1 MDRRQAMLGLAAMF
15 GAELVLPL
23 RRAIAAG
30 IDPVAMT
37 GVEFFTADMRDDV
50 VALAEVII
58 PTTDTP
64 GAREAGVGDFIE
76 FMLHEFYPDGDRE
89 RFVAGMNALAAH
101 CESDCDRPFAALE
114 ADAQAAVVA
123 RLADG
128 NAPGFDDGGR
138 GLFEHAKQLTIFGYY
153 TSEIGMT
160 LERHYLPWP
169 GRFDGAYPYE
179 KVGTLFTP

>member
-1 MDRRQAMLGLAAMF
+1 MVGLAAMF

-30 IDPVAMT
+30 VDPVAMK
-37 GVEFFTADMRDDV
+37 GVEFFSPDTRADV
-50 VALAEVII
+50 VALAETII

-64 GAREAGVGDFIE
+64 GARDAGVGDFIE
-76 FMLHEFYPDGDRE
+76 FMLHEFYPESDRD
-89 RFVAGMNALAAH
+89 RFLTGMQALASH
-101 CESDCDRPFAALE
+101 CKGEFGRAFAALG
-114 ADAQAAVVA
+114 ADDQAAVTSL
-123 RLADG
+123 LAEG
-128 NAPGFDDGGR
+128 KAAGFDDGGR

-153 TSEIGMT
+153 TSETGMT
-160 LERHYLPWP
+160 VERHYLPWP

>member
-15 GAELVLPL
+15 GAELIVPL

-30 IDPVAMT
+30 IDPVEMT
-37 GVEFFTADMRDDV
+37 GVMIFSDDMRSDV
-50 VALAEVII
+50 VALAETII

-64 GAREAGVGDFIE
+64 GARDAGVGDFIE
-76 FMLHEFYPDGDRE
+76 FMLGEFYPKADRE
-89 RFVAGMNALAAH
+89 RFVAGMQALAAH
-101 CESDCDRPFAALE
+101 CASER
-114 ADAQAAVVA
+114 
-123 RLADG
+123 G
-128 NAPGFDDGGR
+128 NAFSALSTDEQVVVVGMLAEGNAEEFDDGGH

-153 TSEIGMT
+153 TSEVGMT
-160 LERHYLPWP
+160 VERHYLPWP